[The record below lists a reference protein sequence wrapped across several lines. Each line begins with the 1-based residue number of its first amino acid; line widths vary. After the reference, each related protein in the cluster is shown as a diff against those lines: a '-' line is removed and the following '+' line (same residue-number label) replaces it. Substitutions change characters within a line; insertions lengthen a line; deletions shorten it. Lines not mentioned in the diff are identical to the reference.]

1 MRKKTSTKFQQFFL
15 RILPIFFLG
24 TLTKCQQAALGR
36 VKITLEC
43 AQEQMTL
50 HVQLNESFLPN
61 GRFTDW
67 IIVGTTTRPEC
78 RLKGNGEFRYI
89 VQIAVLKDPCATK
102 MTAPGV
108 FQNTLRIASFPGL
121 ILSDDLN
128 FEFKCALGLP
138 EVLELR
144 LPQTKASESENNE
157 QIVPV
162 RPSFSTTTTS
172 SSSPRSSS
180 FLITGLGHNV
190 LPSSSANAQQQFPSP
205 QTNLPPQQT
214 QRNKFMANS
223 EIAGEEMS
231 VGNAWTQQNGK
242 ATAETE
248 QRRREGGGRIGTEDL
263 QRAQHQQQERKDA
276 AESAVNG
283 DSDDFDVSNQ
293 WEERRSNSLSSN
305 LLVVTCGFL
314 ALFLVG
320 CVFLAMFHSVKQFRA
335 TRRSA
340 APFSQ
345 FDSRRTSPGNSSLSP
360 AGSDGSRERVG
371 TDWRAHTA
379 NSDST
384 AIVTN
389 HSRDQLQLGA
399 MDGSYHTEALNLVPP
414 SVPFPAVPLHSSTNS
429 NELHHPT
436 AHGKDELR
444 RTNSMKAFGGNENG
458 GPLAEVPKL
467 GEKQRKDNETIR
479 GEFNAAACRSI
490 TEIYRTAEMKLK
502 SMMQESEGGGNG
514 KPARGG
520 GRGEYSTPKK
530 LEPLK
535 ERGNLLISCVNKIRG
550 YGSRKLTEQEIL
562 RWRQLIRNDA
572 NFQNRV
578 FESVSEEDLM
588 RICELPQYRVL
599 FTKLKW
605 VQIMGCIAEEILDS
619 PDEQNG
625 NGGRQRND
633 STETVRRMKPLPA
646 LPGPSKYGLNAAAPS
661 QLHKAFNH
669 PNASLKIFVG
679 NVGGVAER

>member
-1 MRKKTSTKFQQFFL
+1 MRKKTSIIFQQIFL
-15 RILPIFFLG
+15 HILPIFFLA

-36 VKITLEC
+36 VKITTEC

-50 HVQLNESFLPN
+50 HVQLNESFLPS
-61 GRFTDW
+61 GHFTDW

-78 RLKGNGEFRYI
+78 RLKGNGELRYI

-157 QIVPV
+157 QIVPI
-162 RPSFSTTTTS
+162 RPPFSTTTS

-190 LPSSSANAQQQFPSP
+190 LPSSSANAQQQFPP
-205 QTNLPPQQT
+205 PPTNLPTQQT
-214 QRNKFMANS
+214 QRNKFVANS
-223 EIAGEEMS
+223 EVAGEEMS
-231 VGNAWTQQNGK
+231 GGNAWTQQNGK
-242 ATAETE
+242 VTAETE
-248 QRRREGGGRIGTEDL
+248 QRRREGGDRIGTENL
-263 QRAQHQQQERKDA
+263 QR
-276 AESAVNG
+276 
-283 DSDDFDVSNQ
+283 
-293 WEERRSNSLSSN
+293 
-305 LLVVTCGFL
+305 
-314 ALFLVG
+314 
-320 CVFLAMFHSVKQFRA
+320 
-335 TRRSA
+335 
-340 APFSQ
+340 
-345 FDSRRTSPGNSSLSP
+345 
-360 AGSDGSRERVG
+360 
-371 TDWRAHTA
+371 
-379 NSDST
+379 
-384 AIVTN
+384 
-389 HSRDQLQLGA
+389 LQLGA
-399 MDGSYHTEALNLVPP
+399 MDGSYHTEALNLEPP

-436 AHGKDELR
+436 AYAGKDELR

-458 GPLAEVPKL
+458 GP
-467 GEKQRKDNETIR
+467 RDNETNR

-605 VQIMGCIAEEILDS
+605 IQIMGCIAEEILDS

-646 LPGPSKYGLNAAAPS
+646 LPGPSKFGSNAAAPS